1 MGQFGLS
8 RPTMDL
14 IRAAGRHVAIELPT
28 VGREVC
34 DPLRTAERVLTG
46 IPLPPAEF
54 TPDPGWL
61 ADWQAADGVA
71 AEVVAGQLASSTAMT
86 GSAVAALVWEQSR
99 TMRCCSWLPPGRSGR
114 WRHSRAG
121 GPGCA

>member
-46 IPLPPAEF
+46 IPLPPTEF

-61 ADWQAADGVA
+61 AD
-71 AEVVAGQLASSTAMT
+71 M
-86 GSAVAALVWEQSR
+86 
-99 TMRCCSWLPPGRSGR
+99 
-114 WRHSRAG
+114 AG
-121 GPGCA
+121 GGRGRCRGRGSRGGGAAH